1 MELTNE
7 FTVPTDIDTAWATL
21 TDLEKVAPCL
31 PGATLEE
38 VDGRAYKGR
47 VKVKVGPITVT
58 YQGTAEI
65 VEADEEKRRARVEAA
80 GRETRGAGIAKAE
93 VMAELTETEDGVLVK
108 VTTNLDVTGKPAQFG
123 RGVMIEVGTKI
134 VDAFAERLEALV
146 LDDQVAVK
154 EAKTPATSGA
164 WAVPIAEGPRQIPQ
178 DPSRRDDVLD
188 LMDVARAATV
198 KRLIPLFAALAVV
211 GLIVWFTRRGEG
223 AVDPREDC

>member
-58 YQGTAEI
+58 YQGTAEL
-65 VEADEEKRRARVEAA
+65 VEADEERRSARIDAA
-80 GRETRGAGIAKAE
+80 GKETRGAGTAKAD
-93 VMAELTETEDGVLVK
+93 VTAQLTETEDGTVVK

-123 RGVMIEVGTKI
+123 RGVMMEVGTKI
-134 VDAFAERLEALV
+134 IATFAERLEALV
-146 LDDQVAVK
+146 LEDDQAAATEP
-154 EAKTPATSGA
+154 EARAASERPAAPAT
-164 WAVPIAEGPRQIPQ
+164 EGPRRIAQ
-178 DPSRRDDVLD
+178 DPSREADALD
-188 LMDVARAATV
+188 LMDVAGAATA
-198 KRLIPLFAALAVV
+198 KRLIPLVVALAVV
-211 GLIVWFTRRGEG
+211 GVVIWLIRR
-223 AVDPREDC
+223 R